1 MEVGGE
7 KTGEYKGEED
17 VSLTSGDIERMT
29 KMEVGGE
36 KTGEYEGEED
46 VSMQQSSNGSDHA
59 SDIAASPSSPPRAT
73 SNISKSKSRT
83 KNPKTTITD
92 YFKATKALKPR
103 G

>member
-1 MEVGGE
+1 VGVGVRRVERRELSLERSGDIETTTEMEAGGE
-7 KTGEYKGEED
+7 KTGEYEGEED

-59 SDIAASPSSPPRAT
+59 SDIAASPSSP
-73 SNISKSKSRT
+73 S
-83 KNPKTTITD
+83 
-92 YFKATKALKPR
+92 
-103 G
+103 